1 MARSKY
7 ASRNIWST
15 STVDYD
21 DVIDKYGNLQ
31 LSKKQLMQY
40 FKGKFSEFEC
50 RAKRYDKAVKFRQL
64 QIADRNLEVVY
75 ICGQSGSGKT
85 TLAKYYASKLN
96 YDYFVSG
103 SGDDFLDGYDKEEC
117 IILDDFRS
125 GSMRFSEML
134 KFLDNNTN
142 SSVKS
147 RYNNKDISNCKL
159 MFITTVYKPTELYN
173 NIFKNED
180 GSTNQEP
187 IEQFLRRIKHH
198 YLEIRTVL
206 PKNDII
212 EQHLVYE
219 IKTESC
225 DEKVVNSMDDIFEEL
240 GIDTEKVDDTSIM
253 EGLFTYGKEKC

>member
-1 MARSKY
+1 MSKY
-7 ASRNIWST
+7 AFNNFSNNT
-15 STVDYD
+15 KVDYD
-21 DVIDKYGNLQ
+21 DVIDKYGNLK
-31 LSKKQLMQY
+31 LSKRQLMQY
-40 FKGKFSEFEC
+40 FKGKFNEFEC
-50 RAKRYDKAVKFRQL
+50 RSRRYDKAVKFRQL

-103 SGDDFLDGYDKEEC
+103 GGEDFLDGYDKEEC

-159 MFITTVYKPTELYN
+159 MFITTVFKPTELYN

-198 YLEIRTVL
+198 YLEIRTEL
-206 PKNDII
+206 PPMDII
-212 EQHLVYE
+212 EQHNVYE
-219 IKTESC
+219 VKTQDGSER
-225 DEKVVNSMDDIFEEL
+225 KVDSMDKIFEEL
-240 GIDTEKVDDTSIM
+240 GIDKDKVDDTSIM
-253 EGLFTYGKEKC
+253 EGLFTYGKKNS